1 MMFDEWHFGLVL
13 STGQVL
19 FIEHI
24 SDVRQAADG
33 SIWIDVDMHTQED
46 AKDHFWAKDWNLVGA
61 PTKSTKGP
69 A

>member
-1 MMFDEWHFGLVL
+1 
-13 STGQVL
+13 VL

-46 AKDHFWAKDWNLVGA
+46 AKDHFLGEGLESGWRSNQVD
-61 PTKSTKGP
+61 
-69 A
+69 

>member
-19 FIEHI
+19 FIERV

-46 AKDHFWAKDWNLVGA
+46 AKDHFLGEGLESGWRSNQVD
-61 PTKSTKGP
+61 
-69 A
+69 